1 MPLRHPANDT
11 VSEIAAAKA
20 RLIEAQC
27 RPHDRDAVAAAHAS
41 LRAVEERDYETMV
54 STRAWH
60 ERMLA
65 EYAAAG
71 NEFSVEEHQAGIDR
85 CDAALAALA
94 PAREDRR
101 AAA

>member
-20 RLIEAQC
+20 RLADAERQY
-27 RPHDRDAVAAAHAS
+27 PRDWEAVAAARAN
-41 LRAVEERDYETMV
+41 LRAAEERDYETMV

-60 ERMLA
+60 ERMRA

-71 NEFSVEEHQAGIDR
+71 NAFYVEENQAGIDR
-85 CDAALAALA
+85 CDAALAALV

-101 AAA
+101 AA